1 MLLEVH
7 GSLILRNP
15 EQMQERGRD
24 KIRYPDVARGPW
36 KSKMIFFLN
45 IKITTYSIDLVQ
57 SGLTCQIYYSGYEIM
72 ITL

>member
-1 MLLEVH
+1 
-7 GSLILRNP
+7 
-15 EQMQERGRD
+15 MQERGRD

-57 SGLTCQIYYSGYEIM
+57 SGLTCQIY
-72 ITL
+72 